1 MATVKAM
8 WGLSSE
14 FLFAYVPK
22 PKGVF
27 VAGAELEVEDVHDWS
42 RVGLAELQI
51 QSTEDGSL
59 RNNGKEFLLPP
70 STKPELL
77 DRFYRFHRDVCQ
89 SYVG

>member
-1 MATVKAM
+1 MATIKAM

-42 RVGLAELQI
+42 RAV
-51 QSTEDGSL
+51 
-59 RNNGKEFLLPP
+59 
-70 STKPELL
+70 
-77 DRFYRFHRDVCQ
+77 YRGWFVA
-89 SYVG
+89 